1 MVPKESGFNQSETAS
16 GKHARVVWRLPCSSA
31 TTRDGEVIQRQHF
44 CHHGGTICHP
54 KSSYVTTKLYGT
66 SIHVDAT
73 IMRSFQTEQFS
84 RFLPSPYAATLNWPR
99 QSIGGGCQSSEMAAL
114 FNTLYFAFTNSCLPK
129 YRVKC
134 YDYIVKWY
142 SGL

>member
-16 GKHARVVWRLPCSSA
+16 GKHARVVWRFPCSSA
-31 TTRDGEVIQRQHF
+31 TTRDDEVIQRDHF

-84 RFLPSPYAATLNWPR
+84 RFLPSPYAATLNWLR

-114 FNTLYFAFTNSCLPK
+114 LNSLYFAFTNSCLPMH
-129 YRVKC
+129 RVKR
-134 YDYIVKWY
+134 YDYIVKWC
-142 SGL
+142 SGV

>member
-1 MVPKESGFNQSETAS
+1 M
-16 GKHARVVWRLPCSSA
+16 
-31 TTRDGEVIQRQHF
+31 
-44 CHHGGTICHP
+44 CHP

-99 QSIGGGCQSSEMAAL
+99 QSIESFE
-114 FNTLYFAFTNSCLPK
+114 NERLPLQLLTM
-129 YRVKC
+129 RIRFVRC
-134 YDYIVKWY
+134 AISTFGNEHLIRESIV
-142 SGL
+142 SL

>member
-1 MVPKESGFNQSETAS
+1 M
-16 GKHARVVWRLPCSSA
+16 ARDV
-31 TTRDGEVIQRQHF
+31 EVIQRDHF
-44 CHHGGTICHP
+44 CHHGGTVCHP

-84 RFLPSPYAATLNWPR
+84 RFLPPPYAATLNWPR
-99 QSIGGGCQSSEMAAL
+99 QSIGGGCQSSGMAAL
-114 FNTLYFAFTNSCLPK
+114 LNSLYFAFTNSCLPM

-134 YDYIVKWY
+134 YNYIVK
-142 SGL
+142 